1 MIDAGGKVMIG
12 KTVLVVDE
20 NPAENTLLDNVLNKS
35 YHVVV
40 SKENDTALRFLQ
52 QNKSMVAVVIFS
64 YALFNEMPTA
74 LRTVLWDIQASRGTG
89 VLVLT
94 DANNPLMEEQALK
107 LGATDILPRPLDPRI
122 IRQRVRNTSLQSN
135 LKTLE
140 EYDSLTGLLNKD
152 TFYKNVHEILMGFP
166 EKAYGIICFDIERF
180 KVIND
185 LFGAEEG
192 DRLLQYIGD
201 ELNAWAA
208 EKEGC
213 AGRIVA
219 DVFAILL
226 PDMEGGADSIAQRL
240 TDGLDQYP
248 LDMEISVAAGLY
260 HIDDVNLPVSRMC
273 DRAILALN
281 SVKGNYLKRVAV
293 YDNHLRSSLIEEQE
307 IVNEMAH
314 ALAERQFQVYMQPK
328 CDMRTNK
335 IIGCEALVR
344 WIHPEKGIIS
354 PAAFIPVF
362 ERNGFILKLDAYV
375 WEEVCRLIRNWIDKG
390 HQPIPTSVNVS
401 RVNLYHHGLSD
412 MLANLVRKYDLPP
425 YLLELE
431 ITESA
436 YTKNLDQLLSL
447 VNRLRDLGFTIL
459 MDDFGS
465 GYSSLNILKDIN
477 VDVLKIDMRF
487 LSDMEHLKGR
497 AGNILESVVRMTKWL
512 DLSVIAEGVETK
524 EQVNFLLDIGCHYAQ
539 GYYYYKPM
547 PTDEFEALL
556 LQDAAKLDFSGMER
570 EKNNMISYDEL
581 MHSDGMTRSLLNNL
595 IGGVAFYEYFQGNLE
610 VLRVSEGYYQVTGC
624 DAESLKINGRHILDR
639 VPDEDKPIVLDAL
652 QRASRAP
659 EKGIDIQ
666 FRRKRLNGEYMWMYM
681 RLFFLADR
689 GERQLFYAS
698 IIDVTKQKESEEAL
712 RLSEQRFR
720 IAMEATNNTIFDFN
734 IEKRSIDYSDFF
746 AKKYGLKPHLVNVP
760 DSLVDE
766 GVIHPDSRRCFSEM
780 YRKIFEGAPKASCE
794 VRVKLYD
801 SSYLWNRIT
810 LTNIF
815 DSAQKPVRAVGLV
828 EDISKEKEMENQIL
842 QKEKSLSNLKKEN
855 QQAVLSLLGESSPNG
870 LIGGYCEP
878 GFPLYFINKEM
889 LEIMGY
895 DSYDDFIEGTGGF
908 VNNTIHPDDHEY
920 VAQVVG
926 PKDKEGDEYTVRYRT
941 LRKDG
946 SYFWVIDRGRVVR
959 AEDGR
964 LAIVSAC
971 IDITEQVE
979 LQNELETVLNSTPGD
994 IVVFRIKGKNIETQY
1009 TSFGLAKVL
1018 GYEEKEYQR
1027 LLSCEDGLKLI
1038 YAKDRAYY
1046 FNAVYKSA
1054 AKRLPI
1060 NIDFRSVNRG
1070 GGFSWINFS
1079 AEFYGTD
1086 EGSMIYHGIF
1096 TDISELK
1103 QKEEKLKLSEERFKA
1118 AIKHLDISIWEYDI
1132 KTKCL
1137 IKEAGWNKEGS
1148 RRLVYANMPDESI
1161 TKGYVSPE
1169 SAGEYLR
1176 LYEDISGGKLKTS
1189 AEVQIQEPDGKYC
1202 WHRITYTVVL
1212 DEDGQPMKAIGTS
1225 ENIEEEKRKQKRI
1238 DNLLLKAQKDF
1249 LTGLYNRETIEEL
1262 VRQSLKI
1269 NALEKGVSA
1278 VLIVDIDNFK
1288 QINDFYGHTEG
1299 DRVLKEIGRMIP
1311 EVFGERA
1318 LTGRLGGDEFL
1329 VFVIGED
1336 YESDVCSLAQKLCD
1350 RLSELEVQDKKITV
1364 SVGIAFV
1371 EEALRDFKT
1380 LYQSAD
1386 AALYVAKCR
1395 GKNTYAVYH
1404 ALQFQKQHAYFNM
1417 DTAILDELDSF
1428 VYIIN
1433 AKTYDI
1439 IYCNTAL
1446 LQALGVDE
1454 VEAKGHKCYELL
1466 AQCSQTCPGCEQREL
1481 FFDAFIS
1488 RDMSFFNGK
1497 VPVTLREKFFK
1508 WGNLTLRLGLARFK
1522 KEKL

>member
-1 MIDAGGKVMIG
+1 MIG

-52 QNKSMVAVVIFS
+52 QNKSMVTVVIFS

>member
-1 MIDAGGKVMIG
+1 MTG
-12 KTVLVVDE
+12 KTVLIVDE
-20 NPAENTLLDNVLNKS
+20 NPAENTLLDNILNKS
-35 YHVVV
+35 YEVII
-40 SKENDTALRFLQ
+40 SKENDTALKFLQ

-64 YALFNEMPTA
+64 YTLFYGMLPA

-94 DANNPLMEEQALK
+94 DADNPIMEEQALK
-107 LGATDILPRPLDPRI
+107 LGATDILSRPLDPRL

-135 LKTLE
+135 LKSLE

-152 TFYKNVHEILMGFP
+152 TFYKNVHEILTAYP
-166 EKAYGIICFDIERF
+166 EKAYTILCFDIERF

-185 LFGAEEG
+185 LFGAEAG

-201 ELNAWAA
+201 ELNAWST
-208 EKEGC
+208 EKNGC

-226 PDMEGGADSIAQRL
+226 PDVQGSADSIAQRL
-240 TDGLDQYP
+240 TDGLEQYP

-260 HIDDVNLPVSRMC
+260 HIDDASLPVSRMC

-281 SVKGNYLKRVAV
+281 SVKGNYLKRAAV

-307 IVNEMAH
+307 IVNEMAY
-314 ALAERQFQVYMQPK
+314 ALANRQFQVYMQPK

-344 WIHPEKGIIS
+344 WIHPEKGVIS

-375 WEEVCRLIRNWIDKG
+375 WEEVCRLIKNWIDNG
-390 HQPIPTSVNVS
+390 HKPIPTSVNVS
-401 RVNLYHHGLSD
+401 RVNLYHQGLGD
-412 MLANLVRKYDLPP
+412 LLDNLVKKYDLPP

-447 VNRLRDLGFTIL
+447 VNRLRDRGFTIL

-497 AGNILESVVRMTKWL
+497 AGNILESVVRMAKWL
-512 DLSVIAEGVETK
+512 DLGVIAEGVETK

-547 PTDEFEALL
+547 PIGEFEALL
-556 LQDAAKLDFSGMER
+556 LRDAAKLDFSGMER

-624 DAESLKINGRHILDR
+624 DAETLKINGRHILDR
-639 VPDEDKPIVLDAL
+639 ILDEDKPVILDAL
-652 QRASRAP
+652 QRAPQRP

-681 RLFFLADR
+681 RLFFLANR
-689 GERQLFYAS
+689 GDRQLFYAS

-720 IAMEATNNTIFDFN
+720 IAMEATNNVIFDFD
-734 IEKRSIDYSDFF
+734 IEKRTIDYSDYF
-746 AKKYGLKPHLVNVP
+746 AQKYGLKTHLVNVP
-760 DSLVDE
+760 DSLVEE
-766 GVIHPDSRRCFSEM
+766 GVIHPDSKERFLKM
-780 YRKIFEGAPKASCE
+780 YREIFEGAPKAACE

-810 LTNIF
+810 LTNIY
-815 DSAQKPVRAVGLV
+815 DSMRKPVRAVGLV
-828 EDISKEKEMENQIL
+828 EDISREKEMENQIL

-895 DSYDDFIEGTGGF
+895 ESYDDFMEETGGF
-908 VNNTIHPDDHEY
+908 VYNTIHPDDHEH
-920 VAQVVG
+920 VTQVVG

-946 SYFWVIDRGRVVR
+946 TYFWVIDRGRVVR

-979 LQNELETVLNSTPGD
+979 LQNEFETVLNSTPGD
-994 IVVFRIKGKNIETQY
+994 IVVFKIKEKNIQTHY
-1009 TSFGLAKVL
+1009 MSFGLAKVL
-1018 GYEEKEYQR
+1018 GYEEKECQR
-1027 LLSCEDGLKLI
+1027 MLTCENSLDLI
-1038 YAKDRAYY
+1038 YAKDRAFY
-1046 FNAVYKSA
+1046 FNTVYKSA
-1054 AKRLPI
+1054 VKRLPI
-1060 NIDFRSVNRG
+1060 NIDFRSVSKNGR
-1070 GGFSWINFS
+1070 FVWINLS

-1086 EGSMIYHGIF
+1086 EGSMVYHGIF

-1118 AIKHLDISIWEYDI
+1118 AIEHLDISIWEYDI
-1132 KTKCL
+1132 KTKRL
-1137 IKEAGWNKEGS
+1137 MKEAKWNKEGS
-1148 RRLVYANMPDESI
+1148 RRLVYPNMPDESI
-1161 TKGYVSPE
+1161 VKGYVFHE
-1169 SAGEYLR
+1169 SVGEYLR
-1176 LYEDISGGKLKTS
+1176 LYEDINEGKLKTS
-1189 AEVQIQEPDGKYC
+1189 AEVQIQERDGKYC
-1202 WHRITYTVVL
+1202 WYRITYTVVL

-1225 ENIEEEKRKQKRI
+1225 ENIEEEKQKQKRI

-1249 LTGLYNRETIEEL
+1249 LTGLYNRETIEEM
-1262 VRQSLKI
+1262 VKQGLKTSFSK
-1269 NALEKGVSA
+1269 KGVSA
-1278 VLIVDIDNFK
+1278 VLMADVDNFK
-1288 QINDFYGHTEG
+1288 QINDFYGHAEG
-1299 DRVLKEIGRMIP
+1299 DRVLKEIGRIAP
-1311 EVFGERA
+1311 EVFGDRA

-1329 VFVIGED
+1329 IFVTGKD
-1336 YESDVCSLAQKLCD
+1336 YESDVCSLAQKFCD
-1350 RLSELEVQDKKITV
+1350 RLSELKVQDKKITV
-1364 SVGIAFV
+1364 SVGISFV
-1371 EEALRDFKT
+1371 EETVRDFKM
-1380 LYQSAD
+1380 LYQNAD

-1404 ALQFQKQHAYFNM
+1404 ALQFQRQRAYFNM

-1446 LQALGVDE
+1446 LRELDVDE
-1454 VEAKGHKCYELL
+1454 VEAKKHKCHELL
-1466 AQCSQTCPGCEQREL
+1466 AQCSQPCTGCEQREL
-1481 FFDAFIS
+1481 FYDQFIS

-1497 VPVTLREKFFK
+1497 MPVTLREKLFK
-1508 WGNLTLRLGLARFK
+1508 WGSLTLRLGLARFK
-1522 KEKL
+1522 REG